1 MNPFQNAICQLEKA
15 TTYLKISQQELKR
28 LKRPQK
34 IISREVSLKLDSGK
48 KIQLKAFRV
57 QYNNSRGPY
66 KGGIRFHPQV
76 NLGEVKALAFWM
88 SIKCAVVNLPLGGG
102 KGGVRV
108 DPKKLSLTEK
118 ERLSRAY
125 VQAIS
130 QFIGPKK
137 DVPAPDVG
145 TNAQIMAWMVDEY
158 EKIKGKKAPATFTGK
173 PVELGG
179 SLGREAATGRGGLDI
194 LQAFRKVV
202 PLPER
207 TTVAV
212 QGFGNVGYWFA
223 KLAFKAG
230 FKIIALS
237 DSQGGILNPK
247 GLDPERVLK
256 HKQKTGS
263 VTGFPDTKKITNE
276 KLLTEKVDV
285 LVPAAL
291 ENVIKKDNAP
301 KIKAK
306 AIIELANG
314 PVTPEADK
322 ILTEKGIFF
331 VPDILANAGG
341 VTVSFFE
348 WQQNLTGQRWSE
360 KKVNQNLEKV
370 MERAFKAVWKASQK
384 YQVDLRTAA
393 YILAV
398 ERIIKAIKEEKGK
411 RLT

>member
-1 MNPFQNAICQLEKA
+1 MNPFQNAIRQLEKA

-348 WQQNLTGQRWSE
+348 WQQNLTGKKWSE

-370 MERAFKAVWKASQK
+370 MGRAFKAVWKASQK

>member
-348 WQQNLTGQRWSE
+348 WQQNLTGKKWSE

-370 MERAFKAVWKASQK
+370 MGRAFKAVWKASQK

>member
-1 MNPFQNAICQLEKA
+1 MNPFQNAIRQLEKA

-145 TNAQIMAWMVDEY
+145 TNAQAMAWMVDEY
-158 EKIKGKKAPATFTGK
+158 EKIEGKKAPATFTGK

-348 WQQNLTGQRWSE
+348 WQQNLTGKKWSE

-370 MERAFKAVWKASQK
+370 MGRAFKAVWKASQK